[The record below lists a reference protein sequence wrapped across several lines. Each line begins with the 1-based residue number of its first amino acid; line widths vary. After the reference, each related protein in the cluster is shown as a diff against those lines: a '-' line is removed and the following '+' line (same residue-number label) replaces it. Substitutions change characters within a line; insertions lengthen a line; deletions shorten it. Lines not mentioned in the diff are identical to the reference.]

1 MADFKKLFASL
12 RIAISGLKITFKKEQ
27 SFRVQVFIGLLVIL
41 LMFVLGLNPLEKSTL
56 IIVIAMVLSLE
67 LINSQIERFL
77 DVIQPNYRPEVK
89 LIKDIS
95 AAAVLIAVLGA
106 IVVGIIILSPHLSN
120 PFVYRF

>member
-1 MADFKKLFASL
+1 MIDFKKFFISL

-27 SFRVQVFIGLLVIL
+27 SFRIQVFMGLIVIL
-41 LMFVLGLNPLEKSTL
+41 LMFVLKLNPLEKSVL

-77 DVIQPNYRPEVK
+77 DVIQPSYQPEVK

-95 AAAVLIAVLGA
+95 AAAVLIAALGA
-106 IVVGIIILSPHLSN
+106 VVVGIVILLPHLLDL
-120 PFVYRF
+120 FG

>member
-1 MADFKKLFASL
+1 MIDFKKFFTSL

-27 SFRVQVFIGLLVIL
+27 SFRIQVFIGLIVIL
-41 LMFVLGLNPLEKSTL
+41 LMFVLKLNPLEKSVL

-77 DVIQPNYRPEVK
+77 DVIQPSYQPEVK

-95 AAAVLIAVLGA
+95 AAAVLIAALGA
-106 IVVGIIILSPHLSN
+106 IVVGVVILLPHL
-120 PFVYRF
+120 PDLFR

>member
-1 MADFKKLFASL
+1 MIDFKKFFTSL

-27 SFRVQVFIGLLVIL
+27 SFRIQVFMGLIVIL
-41 LMFVLGLNPLEKSTL
+41 LMFVLKLNPLEKSVL

-77 DVIQPNYRPEVK
+77 DVIQPSYQPEVK

-95 AAAVLIAVLGA
+95 AAAVLIAALGA
-106 IVVGIIILSPHLSN
+106 VVVGIVILLPHL
-120 PFVYRF
+120 PDLFR

>member
-1 MADFKKLFASL
+1 MIDFKKFFTSL

-27 SFRVQVFIGLLVIL
+27 SFRIQVFIGLIVIL
-41 LMFVLGLNPLEKSTL
+41 LMFVLKLNPLEKSVL

-77 DVIQPNYRPEVK
+77 DVIQPSYQPEVK

-95 AAAVLIAVLGA
+95 AAAVLIAALGA
-106 IVVGIIILSPHLSN
+106 VVVGIVILLPHL
-120 PFVYRF
+120 PDLFR

>member
-1 MADFKKLFASL
+1 MIDFKKFFTSL

-27 SFRVQVFIGLLVIL
+27 SFRIQVFMGLIVIL
-41 LMFVLGLNPLEKSTL
+41 LMFVLKLNPLEKSVL

-77 DVIQPNYRPEVK
+77 DVIQPSYQPEVK

-95 AAAVLIAVLGA
+95 AAAVLIAALGA
-106 IVVGIIILSPHLSN
+106 IVVGVVILLPHL
-120 PFVYRF
+120 PDLFR